1 MAANTRATK
10 RRATEESEFSA
21 RLKQNKTCNLSDD
34 EFLGY
39 CRLEE
44 IDYYEALKLNF
55 EPESPLDEKFVLLVI
70 RMANVVTK
78 QIRKYR
84 YLIDIHHNN
93 LVHNVLIIIEHA
105 RNVLTHQNKKSR
117 YDKIVAAK
125 NTNVL
130 KICDTYMRRLEQ
142 TDKELTEAKI
152 NFVNQLKTLNLPLAK
167 AGLSSAVSE
176 QLQKWLQLQPVVSKR
191 PTTMNRILVKWTLF
205 PNQLN
210 YNKHQIEQELRDYF
224 KKFGTIVNVYVCDIE
239 TSSAIIEYATLEAQI
254 KAIKESQSTEVHYS
268 VTEYM
273 LTEFYNSQLRAKLRD
288 KVMSIESR
296 LHELQHNLQSI
307 QTR

>member
-1 MAANTRATK
+1 MASNTRAAK

-21 RLKQNKTCNLSDD
+21 RLKQNKTCNLSDE

-44 IDYYEALKLNF
+44 IDYYETLKLNF
-55 EPESPLDEKFVLLVI
+55 ESAPSFDENFVLLVI

-84 YLIDIHHNN
+84 NLTDTHHNN

-105 RNVLTHQNKKSR
+105 RNVLTHQNKKER

-130 KICDTYMRRLEQ
+130 KLCETYMKRLKQ
-142 TDKELTEAKI
+142 TDKELSEAKN
-152 NFVNQLKTLNLPLAK
+152 NFVNQLKAFNLPLAK
-167 AGLSSAVSE
+167 TKLSSAVSE
-176 QLQKWLQLQPVVSKR
+176 QLQKWLQLQPVVAKR
-191 PTTMNRILVKWTLF
+191 PTTMNRILVKWNLF

-210 YNKHQIEQELRDYF
+210 YNKHEIEQELRNYF
-224 KKFGTIVNVYVCDIE
+224 KNYGSIVNVYVCDIE
-239 TSSAIIEYATLEAQI
+239 TSSAIIEYATMKAQRR
-254 KAIKESQSTEVHYS
+254 AIKENESSKIHYT

-288 KVMSIESR
+288 KLNSIE
-296 LHELQHNLQSI
+296 LQLNDLQLNLQSI

>member
-21 RLKQNKTCNLSDD
+21 RFKQNKTCNLSDD

-39 CRLEE
+39 CRLKE
-44 IDYYEALKLNF
+44 IDYYDALKLNL
-55 EPESPLDEKFVLLVI
+55 ESEAPFDEQFVLLVI

-84 YLIDIHHNN
+84 YLTDTHHNN
-93 LVHNVLIIIEHA
+93 LVHDVLITIEHA

-117 YDKIVAAK
+117 YDEIVAAK

-130 KICDTYMRRLEQ
+130 KICDTYMKRLKQ
-142 TDKELTEAKI
+142 INKELTEAKI
-152 NFVNQLKTLNLPLAK
+152 NFVNQLKAFNLPLAK

-176 QLQKWLQLQPVVSKR
+176 QLQKWLQLQPVVVKR

-224 KKFGTIVNVYVCDIE
+224 KKFGTIVDVYVCDIE

-254 KAIKESQSTEVHYS
+254 KAIKESQSPDVHYI

-288 KVMSIESR
+288 KVISIESR
-296 LHELQHNLQSI
+296 LHELQLNLQSI
-307 QTR
+307 QTK